1 MKTWLLRNPFLL
13 PVYVPT
19 FLISFGKGMLGP
31 ILPLYVQSFDAS
43 YALVGL
49 VLASQGLGT
58 LLCDLPAG
66 KLLNRLGQRRAMLAG
81 LGLIAISYL
90 AMSWA
95 QSLIELF
102 LYGLTAGVGGALWNI
117 SRHAYLAATA
127 PVHQR
132 GRAIATFGGIHRLGT
147 IAGPVTGSLVALF
160 GLRAPFAIFAG
171 FVLVT
176 VIFPLFFTGKGEG
189 AAHTAQ
195 QTRPS
200 NSYRAVLRS
209 HGYVLLT
216 AGGGQLCAQMIRAG
230 RDIVI
235 PLFGANVLGLD
246 IQAIGWIMSIGNA
259 VDMSMFFPAGIIMDR
274 IGRKY
279 TYVPCFAIQGIGMAL
294 IPFTTGFSTL
304 LAAVILIGFGNGLG
318 SGTMMTLGADL
329 APPHALGEFLSIWR
343 LIGDAGQSGGPL
355 VMGAVAEVLSL
366 SPAIFVVAGIGLLAA
381 TVFTLFVPETLNR
394 PAPQPSVQT

>member
-1 MKTWLLRNPFLL
+1 MKAWLLRNPFLL
-13 PVYVPT
+13 PVYIPT
-19 FLISFGKGMLGP
+19 FLISFGRGMLGP
-31 ILPLYVQSFDAS
+31 IMPLYVQSFADS

-66 KLLNRLGQRRAMLAG
+66 KLLNHLGQRRSMIVG
-81 LGLIAISYL
+81 LGLIALSYL

-95 QSLIELF
+95 QSLVELF
-102 LYGLTAGVGGALWNI
+102 IYGLTAGVGGALWNI
-117 SRHAYLAATA
+117 SRHAYLAAVA

-132 GRAIATFGGIHRLGT
+132 GRAIATFGGIHRLGS
-147 IAGPVTGSLVALF
+147 IAGPVTGSMVALL

-171 FVLVT
+171 FTLLTLVFP
-176 VIFPLFFTGKGEG
+176 IFFSGQGAEAAQHTRSTG
-189 AAHTAQ
+189 
-195 QTRPS
+195 
-200 NSYRAVLRS
+200 SYRGVLQS

-216 AGGGQLCAQMIRAG
+216 AGGGQLCAQMIRSG

-246 IQAIGWIMSIGNA
+246 IQAIGWIMSIGTA

-294 IPFTTGFSTL
+294 IPFTTGFATL
-304 LAAVILIGFGNGLG
+304 LAAVILIGLGNGLG

-329 APPHALGEFLSIWR
+329 APRHALGEFLSIWR

-355 VMGAVAEVLSL
+355 VMGAVAEALSL

-381 TVFTLFVPETLNR
+381 TVFALFVPETLNR